1 MKCGK
6 PLVSEVA
13 ITCHEC
19 ITYEPAFR
27 YATGYGVY
35 NGVLKKAIGFLK
47 YHGVRRLAIPLSDCM
62 LQLDMPQFD
71 AVIPVPL
78 HDKRLREREFNQS
91 ALFSRYISRRQGALL
106 LLDCLV
112 KTRETA
118 PQVGLHLKDRMRNVR
133 KAFSVINTEKLE
145 GRKILLV
152 DDVFTTGAT
161 VRECSRVLMDA
172 GVRDVYVITLA
183 HGFRD

>member
-1 MKCGK
+1 
-6 PLVSEVA
+6 VA
-13 ITCHEC
+13 VICHEC
-19 ITYEPAFR
+19 IKYEPAFR
-27 YATGYGVY
+27 YARGYGVY
-35 NGVLKKAIGFLK
+35 DGVLKKAIGLLK
-47 YHGVRRLAIPLSDCM
+47 YFGVRRLAKPLADFM
-62 LQLDMPQFD
+62 FQLDMPQVD

-91 ALFSRYISRRQGALL
+91 ALFTRYIGKKQGVSL

-112 KTRETA
+112 KTRDTA
-118 PQVGLHLKDRMRNVR
+118 PQVGLHLRERIRNLR
-133 KAFSVINTEKLE
+133 KAFSVINRDKLE

-172 GVRDVYVITLA
+172 GAGDVYVITLA
-183 HGFRD
+183 HGFKD